1 MKILFFSF
9 LFSVGVTV
17 SYAQTEKVFTT
28 THADTLQIVEAAC
41 GECMFKM
48 KGYDCDLAV
57 RVEGKAYFV
66 NGSKID
72 DHGDAHADNG
82 FCNSVRKAS
91 VSGKIIDGRFVA
103 TSFKLLPEEKTT
115 GKH

>member
-1 MKILFFSF
+1 M
-9 LFSVGVTV
+9 FSVGVTV
-17 SYAQTEKVFTT
+17 IYAQTEKVFTS
-28 THADTLQIVEAAC
+28 THADSLQIVEAAC

-48 KGYDCDLAV
+48 KGDDCDLAV
-57 RVEGKAYFV
+57 RLDGKAYFV
-66 NGSKID
+66 DGSKID